1 MDKRAVGAIVRN
13 LLFPLGMLAF
23 FLLGFY
29 TLERFYPFGVIN
41 GEIVTVD
48 NSLSGGGDGAGGF
61 QIDQVIKRTVTY
73 PVYNLIPVDRD
84 RFVFTDNQTN
94 FNQVYKRMA
103 ENGEF
108 TLPKSIM
115 IMTERARIGVMN
127 VNDDRA
133 TFLGSNM
140 IPGSATLSPDRSQL
154 LYVGFKG
161 DSSRR
166 ETLLLDLA
174 SGETVNQF
182 DEAGLANL
190 FIDRNTIMSLMPDT
204 LTIRHLEGI
213 DSRLSISTRARNEW
227 WYNPKTTGVPEQ
239 FCLVAQTASLS
250 EISCY
255 DLLQPGANGTGRILE
270 GSDIDDYIPLN
281 EKILLYRGSRNGTKG
296 IYALDRTSSQHTL
309 LRQGVTSSFDVAPGN
324 NKIAYPL
331 QNGSGTWE
339 LHAAWLRNGKLEGDR
354 LIYGGL
360 RNLDSVKWSPEGDS
374 IFCVSLTME
383 GSALYRFTL
392 K

>member
-1 MDKRAVGAIVRN
+1 MDKRVAGTIVRN

-61 QIDQVIKRTVTY
+61 QIDQVIKRTLTY

-108 TLPKSIM
+108 TIPKS

-133 TFLGSNM
+133 TFLGTNM

-154 LYVGFKG
+154 LYAGFKE

-174 SGETVNQF
+174 SGETVNQS
-182 DEAGLANL
+182 DDAGFTNL
-190 FIDRNTIMSLMPDT
+190 FIDRDTIMGLMPDS

-213 DSRLSISTRARNEW
+213 DSRLSISTRAQNEW

-239 FCLVAQTASLS
+239 FCLMVQKAGVS
-250 EISCY
+250 EIHLY
-255 DLLQPGANGTGRILE
+255 DFRQPGGNGTGKVLE
-270 GSDIDDYIPLN
+270 GDDIDDYIPLN
-281 EKILLYRGSRNGTKG
+281 ERMLLYRGSRNGTKG
-296 IYALDRTSSQHTL
+296 IYVLDRTSSQHTL
-309 LRQGVTSSFDVAPGN
+309 LRQGVISSFDAAPGN
-324 NKIAYPL
+324 NKIAYAM

>member
-1 MDKRAVGAIVRN
+1 MDKRAAGLLLRN
-13 LLFPLGMLAF
+13 LLLPFGMLAF

-29 TLERFYPFGVIN
+29 ALERFYPFGLIN
-41 GEIVTVD
+41 GESVTVPK
-48 NSLSGGGDGAGGF
+48 SLSGEGNGPNGF
-61 QIDQVIKRTVTY
+61 QIVQVIKRNVAH
-73 PVYNLIPVDRD
+73 PVFNLLPVDRD

-94 FNQVYKRMA
+94 LGAVYKRLA

-108 TLPKSIM
+108 SIPKS

-133 TFLGSNM
+133 AFLGTNM

-154 LYVGFKG
+154 LYAGFIG

-166 ETLLLDLA
+166 ESFLVDLT
-174 SGETVNQF
+174 STETVQRF
-182 DEAGLANL
+182 DDAGFTNL
-190 FIDRNTIMSLMPDT
+190 FIGPDTIMSLMPDS
-204 LTIRHLEGI
+204 LTIRHLEDT
-213 DSRLSISTRARNEW
+213 DSRLSLSTGSRNEW

-239 FCLVAQTASLS
+239 FCLVAQNANQS

-255 DLLQPGANGTGRILE
+255 DFLQPGVKGTGKILE
-270 GSDIDDYIPLN
+270 GVDIDDYIPLN
-281 EKILLYRGSRNGTKG
+281 ERFLLYRGSRNGTRG

-309 LRQGVTSSFDVAPGN
+309 LREGVTSSFDVAPGN
-324 NKIAYPL
+324 NKIAYAL

-339 LHAAWLRNGKLEGDR
+339 LHTAWLRNGALEGDR

-383 GSALYRFTL
+383 GSAWYRFTL
-392 K
+392 RG